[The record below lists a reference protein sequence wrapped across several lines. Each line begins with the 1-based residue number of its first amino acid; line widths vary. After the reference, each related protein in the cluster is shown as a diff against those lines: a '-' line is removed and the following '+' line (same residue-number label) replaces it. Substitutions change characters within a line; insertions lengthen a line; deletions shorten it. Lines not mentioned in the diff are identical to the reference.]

1 MRLSMVV
8 PDLPIVLNEAMEG
21 LARVNA
27 LMLLAALKNGRPV
40 PPLYSDAFVRYKL
53 EPNGREWWQT
63 VADNIVEKTADCEDL
78 ATHRVAEL
86 RVAPILAL
94 GSLDRALSTFGA
106 RAIAAGRL
114 YPARPVCKRTGRKT
128 MHALVEH
135 PDGRIEDPS
144 RALGMKVPHRR
155 RP

>member
-1 MRLSMVV
+1 
-8 PDLPIVLNEAMEG
+8 
-21 LARVNA
+21 
-27 LMLLAALKNGRPV
+27 
-40 PPLYSDAFVRYKL
+40 
-53 EPNGREWWQT
+53 
-63 VADNIVEKTADCEDL
+63 
-78 ATHRVAEL
+78 VAEL

-94 GSLDRALSTFGA
+94 GSLDRALATFGA

-144 RALGMKVPHRR
+144 RALGMKVPNRR